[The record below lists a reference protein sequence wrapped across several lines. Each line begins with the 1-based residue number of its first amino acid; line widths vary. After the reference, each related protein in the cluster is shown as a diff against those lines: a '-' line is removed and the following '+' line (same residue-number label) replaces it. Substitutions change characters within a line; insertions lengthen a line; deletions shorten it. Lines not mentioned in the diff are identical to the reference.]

1 MCCHLLSMYVNGKLV
16 CGITDLYCGKNLV
29 IRLCCYEAVLFSEDV
44 HISGVF
50 VLDIPLLLHHSIS
63 K

>member
-1 MCCHLLSMYVNGKLV
+1 MYVNGKLV